1 MGAFSSISTI
11 LNGSPG
17 PYGKG
22 TMTIREGTFTSAA
35 ASCTMPVGN
44 LSSNDLV
51 EVRAVQAVTGFV
63 TPIEVKASRTTSN
76 TGGGVVTVA
85 FEDGSTGPASTQ
97 VMQVAVYRNT

>member
-1 MGAFSSISTI
+1 MGAFSSITTI
-11 LNGSPG
+11 LNGDPS

-22 TMTIREGTFTSAA
+22 TCTIREGTFTTSA

-51 EVRAVQAVTGFV
+51 EVVAIQSVTSYV

-76 TGGGVVTVA
+76 TGQGVVTVA
-85 FEDGSTGPASTQ
+85 FEDGSTSPNSTQ
-97 VMQVAVYRNT
+97 KMQVRVFRNT